1 MVGKMPKSGAN
12 MKIEF
17 DPETPTAV
25 QESLE
30 VRAILGGMLI
40 AKIEGVKLKATRRL
54 NILHFTCTGDRT
66 HNPLD
71 IYRIGKL
78 QDKLVRLLVREF
90 SMSNAIMVLGLW

>member
-1 MVGKMPKSGAN
+1 

-40 AKIEGVKLKATRRL
+40 ANIEEVWLKSTTEKNTL
-54 NILHFTCTGDRT
+54 KYTTTGY
-66 HNPLD
+66 NYSALD
-71 IYRIGKL
+71 IHRIMKLQGKL
-78 QDKLVRLLVREF
+78 IKLLTERF
-90 SMSNAIMVLGLW
+90 NMSKALQVLGI

>member
-40 AKIEGVKLKATRRL
+40 ANIEGVRL
-54 NILHFTCTGDRT
+54 IASKSLNTLQFTCTGDRT

-71 IYRIGKL
+71 IYRIDKLQGKL
-78 QDKLVRLLVREF
+78 LRLLVRQF
-90 SMSNAIMVLGLW
+90 SMSNTMMVLGLW

>member
-1 MVGKMPKSGAN
+1 

-40 AKIEGVKLKATRRL
+40 ANIEGVKLKASRNL
-54 NILHFTCTGDRT
+54 NILHFTCTGDLT
-66 HNPLD
+66 QNPLD
-71 IYRIGKL
+71 SHRIGKL
-78 QDKLVRLLVREF
+78 QDKLSRLLVRQF
-90 SMSNAIMVLGLW
+90 SMSNTMMVLGLW

>member
-1 MVGKMPKSGAN
+1 MPKSGAN

-40 AKIEGVKLKATRRL
+40 ANIEEVWLKSTTEK
-54 NILHFTCTGDRT
+54 NILQYTTTGY
-66 HNPLD
+66 NYSALD
-71 IYRIGKL
+71 IYRIKKL
-78 QDKLVRLLVREF
+78 QVKLIKLLTERF
-90 SMSNAIMVLGLW
+90 NMSKALQVLGI

>member
-1 MVGKMPKSGAN
+1 

-30 VRAILGGMLI
+30 VRAILGRMLTEN
-40 AKIEGVKLKATRRL
+40 IEGVKLKATRRL
-54 NILHFTCTGDRT
+54 NILNFTCTGDRT
-66 HNPLD
+66 HNPQD
-71 IYRIGKL
+71 SHRIGKL

>member
-1 MVGKMPKSGAN
+1 MPKSGAN

-17 DPETPTAV
+17 DPETPIAV

-30 VRAILGGMLI
+30 VRAILGRMLTEN
-40 AKIEGVKLKATRRL
+40 IEGVKLKATMWGNVL
-54 NILHFTCTGDRT
+54 CFTTIGNRT

-78 QDKLVRLLVREF
+78 QDKLVRLLVGEF

>member
-1 MVGKMPKSGAN
+1 

-40 AKIEGVKLKATRRL
+40 ANIEGVKLKSTTRGTSL
-54 NILHFTCTGDRT
+54 YYTTDGNYTYSALE
-66 HNPLD
+66 
-71 IYRIGKL
+71 IYHIKKLEGKL
-78 QDKLVRLLVREF
+78 FRLLSEKF
-90 SMSNAIMVLGLW
+90 QMSNAYLIFGP

>member
-1 MVGKMPKSGAN
+1 

-40 AKIEGVKLKATRRL
+40 ANIEGVKLKSTTWGSFL
-54 NILHFTCTGDRT
+54 YFTAKGDCTD
-66 HNPLD
+66 NPSV
-71 IYRIGKL
+71 IPHIGKL
-78 QDKLVRLLVREF
+78 KRKLIKILMESFDMGSIIICV
-90 SMSNAIMVLGLW
+90 GL